1 MDLHPNGSRVRRTRF
16 SCPSSASW
24 PAVGSHRPL
33 RIGVGIAFAPRSSL
47 GHTMKT
53 GRFSYGFI
61 TRVQG
66 EETGEELGGEGYDAC
81 AIGGASAVGVAQWD
95 PEPYNHKRVHSV
107 CVCYCGRRRA
117 CVSKNSQRPV
127 DRVTIHSEPPCDR
140 CRLSCVASCR
150 PRNDSQHGSQVI
162 WRNPPS
168 RKIWSSR
175 T

>member
-1 MDLHPNGSRVRRTRF
+1 
-16 SCPSSASW
+16 
-24 PAVGSHRPL
+24 
-33 RIGVGIAFAPRSSL
+33 
-47 GHTMKT
+47 MKT

-117 CVSKNSQRPV
+117 CVSKNSQLGEELFGV
-127 DRVTIHSEPPCDR
+127 FAKAHTETCTEIAVCVFLFEV
-140 CRLSCVASCR
+140 LS
-150 PRNDSQHGSQVI
+150 QY
-162 WRNPPS
+162 
-168 RKIWSSR
+168 
-175 T
+175 